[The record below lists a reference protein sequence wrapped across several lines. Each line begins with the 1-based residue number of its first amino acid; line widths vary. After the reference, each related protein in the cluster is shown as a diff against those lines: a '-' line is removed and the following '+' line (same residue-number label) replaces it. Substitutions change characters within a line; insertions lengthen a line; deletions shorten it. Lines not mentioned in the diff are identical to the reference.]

1 MSISSDCSSQ
11 VRFPLPACSHNHDHL
26 SGNDKEVQI
35 YSQITTHSV
44 CFSTCSPI
52 PQENSQNESEKKYS
66 NTIPHSTI
74 TIIMISPSI
83 AINIILL
90 GCCLFTII
98 KPSFPYTLL
107 AGSPSIFGGLSSS
120 LGEGNGASHR
130 NALPGLTWL
139 AGSNQSSSWR
149 RDATN
154 MEKKTKTDQAINDS
168 TRGEFLSNLLVGD
181 HSRSQRLIFVLNDRR
196 IASEQV

>member
-1 MSISSDCSSQ
+1 MAFRGHIIVIRPSTWTQRHSSLFHSRTHSQ
-11 VRFPLPACSHNHDHL
+11 GCTTTTQQCRSAQTDPPKCVFLSLPAHTITI
-26 SGNDKEVQI
+26 I
-35 YSQITTHSV
+35 YQETIKKYKFIRKLQRIRYVSALAL
-44 CFSTCSPI
+44 
-52 PQENSQNESEKKYS
+52 PQENSQDESETKCT

-83 AINIILL
+83 AINNILL

-139 AGSNQSSSWR
+139 AGSNQSSSRR
-149 RDATN
+149 RD
-154 MEKKTKTDQAINDS
+154 DYH
-168 TRGEFLSNLLVGD
+168 GEE
-181 HSRSQRLIFVLNDRR
+181 DRPGH
-196 IASEQV
+196 Q

>member
-1 MSISSDCSSQ
+1 MDAKAFLSLPLAHPFARLYYNHTTMSISSDCSSQ

-26 SGNDKEVQI
+26 SGNDKEVEI

-98 KPSFPYTLL
+98 KPFLIPCSPVLRVSSEGCLL
-107 AGSPSIFGGLSSS
+107 HWEKVMA
-120 LGEGNGASHR
+120 HR
-130 NALPGLTWL
+130 IGMLYL
-139 AGSNQSSSWR
+139 A
-149 RDATN
+149 
-154 MEKKTKTDQAINDS
+154 
-168 TRGEFLSNLLVGD
+168 
-181 HSRSQRLIFVLNDRR
+181 
-196 IASEQV
+196 